1 MRQSLLENEKSVS
14 YSEEDG
20 SCICETN
27 CGWERENRS
36 IHSHGYILGEMDTI
50 LDILKKFGY
59 TIKRLKNGNIKLQ
72 KIEIE

>member
-20 SCICETN
+20 SYICETN
-27 CGWERENRS
+27 RGRERENRS
-36 IHSHGYILGEMDTI
+36 IHSHGYISGEMDTI
-50 LDILKKFGY
+50 SDILKKFGY

>member
-20 SCICETN
+20 SYICETN
-27 CGWERENRS
+27 RGWERENRS
-36 IHSHGYILGEMDTI
+36 IHSRGYISGEMDTI

-59 TIKRLKNGNIKLQ
+59 TIKRLKNGNIKL
-72 KIEIE
+72 